1 MIMCMRR
8 IALLIGLLSCVA
20 LAPVWA
26 ETVSRIAA
34 VVNDDIITTFEL
46 DQALKT
52 QLAKAEKQPSPAQI
66 GALRKELLSR
76 LIEEELVQQRI
87 RALRLQVGDEEVEN
101 AILDVQKQNKLTREQ
116 LGQAVQSQGLTFDA
130 YRDNLRKQIL
140 RYKLVGQEVRSKVDV
155 SESEVRD
162 YYRAHLDEYRLPPT
176 VTLSAITFPVP
187 EKAGAAEREA
197 IRKEARAALDLLRKG
212 EALDLIIGVY
222 GGKTGATADLL
233 GTFAEGELTEEFS
246 KSVAGIDKG
255 GFGSL
260 AETDRAI
267 VLLKVEER
275 SPGGLRQ
282 FEAVRPEITQT
293 LTDQKT
299 DGRIKEWTQGL
310 KQKSF
315 IDIRL

>member
-1 MIMCMRR
+1 MRMRR

-20 LAPVWA
+20 LAPAWA

-34 VVNDDIITTFEL
+34 VVNDDIITTLEL

-52 QLAKAEKQPSPAQI
+52 QLAKTEKQPSPAQI

-87 RALRLQVGDEEVEN
+87 HALRLQVSDEEIEN

-116 LGQAVQSQGLTFDA
+116 LEQAVQSQGLTIDA

-197 IRKEARAALDLLRKG
+197 IRKEARAALDLLHKG
-212 EALDLIIGVY
+212 EALDLVIGVY
-222 GGKTGATADLL
+222 GRKTGATADML

-246 KSVAGIDKG
+246 KSVTGVDKG